1 MKDIRLATVGAAIAG
16 VVIIAGTLVYVTQ
29 PKAPPRL
36 APIAEASPAETLE
49 MPPEMNLKR
58 QEEQPAIAAA
68 DTPVPASPA
77 SPKAALSPLV
87 RSLVLHQTGYSGR
100 QMLLKQLK
108 DSGELDEAIAEL
120 REMAPANPNDAQIP
134 TALGEALLSK
144 FPVQD
149 YAEAVNL
156 GEQIDQ
162 SFDAAL
168 ALDPKNWEAQFY
180 KADSMSYW
188 PAEANKGPEVIQRL
202 SSLVAQ
208 QETMPQ
214 QQQFAQTYLLLG
226 EQYQKAGQAADAQST
241 WEAGL
246 AKFPADATLQGK
258 VNRLGGQ

>member
-1 MKDIRLATVGAAIAG
+1 MKDIRLAIVGSAIAG
-16 VVIIAGTLVYVTQ
+16 VVIIAGAVLYMTP

-36 APIAEASPAETLE
+36 APIAETSPAETVDV
-49 MPPEMNLKR
+49 PPETNLRR
-58 QEEQPAIAAA
+58 QEEQPPVAA
-68 DTPVPASPA
+68 DDTRIHGSPA
-77 SPKAALSPLV
+77 SPGAGLSPVV
-87 RSLVLHQTGYSGR
+87 RSLALQQTGYSGR

-108 DSGELDEAIAEL
+108 DSGGLDEAIAEL
-120 REMAPANPNDAQIP
+120 REMAAANPNDAEIP
-134 TALGEALLSK
+134 TVLGEALLSK

-149 YAEAVNL
+149 YAEAVSL

-168 ALDPKNWEAQFY
+168 ALDPKNWEAQFF

-202 SSLVAQ
+202 SSLVEQ

-214 QQQFAQTYLLLG
+214 QPQFAQSYVLLG

-246 AKFPADATLQGK
+246 VRFPADTALQGK
-258 VNRLGGQ
+258 VNKLGGQ